1 VASDCADGDPS
12 EDPRWIFEN
21 VLKIAM
27 TRGQI
32 FHSTIDFGQQAII
45 VKQHCGAC
53 ISRPTMRRAA
63 LLFGGRDTSRC

>member
-1 VASDCADGDPS
+1 
-12 EDPRWIFEN
+12 
-21 VLKIAM
+21 VLNIAM

-53 ISRPTMRRAA
+53 ISRPTMQRAA
-63 LLFGGRDTSRC
+63 LLFGGRHTPRC